1 MANGTQPQPD
11 DNIRDTGTSELA
23 QEGTQQ
29 PERGVTG
36 AANQPGTG
44 NEGDREPTSEEQSRS
59 TNPDPAEGNVT
70 GLEAGGGVP
79 AGETPPADDQMSRD
93 QGHEE

>member
-1 MANGTQPQPD
+1 MAHGTQPQPD
-11 DNIRDTGTSELA
+11 DSFRDTGTSELD
-23 QEGTQQ
+23 EHGTRQ

-44 NEGDREPTSEEQSRS
+44 GERDEEPTSEEQSRS
-59 TNPDPAEGNVT
+59 TNPDPAAGTVT
-70 GLEAGGGVP
+70 GLEPGGSVP

-93 QGHEE
+93 QGHQE